1 MRVFLLSAA
10 PLKTMGAKMIKT
22 NKEWLD
28 GFNQGYLAGLETAKK
43 RIDAEVEFAELKPIT
58 KVFFSGDVDGSV

>member
-1 MRVFLLSAA
+1 MAQ
-10 PLKTMGAKMIKT
+10 LKVKD

-43 RIDAEVEFAELKPIT
+43 RIDVEVEFAELKPIT
-58 KVFFSGDVDGSV
+58 KVFFSEGVDGSTD

>member
-1 MRVFLLSAA
+1 MRV
-10 PLKTMGAKMIKT
+10 KVK
-22 NKEWLD
+22 NNEEWLD

-58 KVFFSGDVDGSV
+58 KVLFSGDVDGSAD